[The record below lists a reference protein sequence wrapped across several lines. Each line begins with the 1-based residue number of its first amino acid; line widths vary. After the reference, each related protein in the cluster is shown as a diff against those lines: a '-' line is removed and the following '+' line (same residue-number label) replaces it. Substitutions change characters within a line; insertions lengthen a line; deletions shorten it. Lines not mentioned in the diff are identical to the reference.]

1 MPPLSPTDLPAPPAE
16 LALLAIEVAS
26 EAAEFVRTRR
36 RAHFEIDVKSS
47 PTDMVTEV
55 DTATDTLIRER
66 LTARRP
72 DDGLLTEEA
81 ATVTGIAAGTYTF
94 TATAVDN
101 SGAKT
106 TSTAAVVTVKTGNT
120 APTVAL
126 TTPANKVQLSF
137 ASVPPFGGALTLST
151 GLGATTELSATVGG
165 TIEDAEG
172 LSGFGVGIKQIIGRG
187 SNWAFA
193 LAGSVY
199 QVGEGSRDT
208 ETLYSMSALGSACS
222 DARCGVMVSGGIHMV
237 GVSGEEDTLTM
248 VSLGLSAGSKT
259 TRFLAE
265 IMAGGPSG
273 EDSAAFAL
281 VGVRLGGKRT
291 AVDLAL
297 VTVLGETGD
306 VPFLPVLNI
315 HTRL

>member
-1 MPPLSPTDLPAPPAE
+1 MKIATTALVLLSPALAFADAPKQERVATADQAEPAPYEPSLDGSMAPGMVPVRPIAE
-16 LALLAIEVAS
+16 QPK
-26 EAAEFVRTRR
+26 AAEDPIV
-36 RAHFEIDVKSS
+36 AQQ
-47 PTDMVTEV
+47 
-55 DTATDTLIRER
+55 R
-66 LTARRP
+66 LA
-72 DDGLLTEEA
+72 GSGQ
-81 ATVTGIAAGTYTF
+81 GIYAGT
-94 TATAVDN
+94 
-101 SGAKT
+101 
-106 TSTAAVVTVKTGNT
+106 
-120 APTVAL
+120 AL

>member
-1 MPPLSPTDLPAPPAE
+1 MKIATTALVLLCPALAFADESKPERVATADPAE
-16 LALLAIEVAS
+16 TPVYEPTMDGSMAPGMVPVKPIAEQPK
-26 EAAEFVRTRR
+26 AAEDPIL
-36 RAHFEIDVKSS
+36 AHQRVAGSGQ
-47 PTDMVTEV
+47 
-55 DTATDTLIRER
+55 
-66 LTARRP
+66 
-72 DDGLLTEEA
+72 GLY
-81 ATVTGIAAGTYTF
+81 AGT
-94 TATAVDN
+94 
-101 SGAKT
+101 
-106 TSTAAVVTVKTGNT
+106 
-120 APTVAL
+120 AL

-137 ASVPPFGGALTLST
+137 ASIPPFGGTLTLST

-187 SNWAFA
+187 NNWAFA

-199 QVGEGSRDT
+199 QVGEGGRDA
-208 ETLYSMSALGSACS
+208 ETLYSVSALASACS
-222 DARCGVMVSGGIHMV
+222 DERCGVLISGGIHMV
-237 GVSGEEDTLTM
+237 GISGEQDTLTM

-273 EDSAAFAL
+273 EDSAAFAM

-291 AVDLAL
+291 AVDLGL
-297 VTVLGETGD
+297 VTLLGENSD
-306 VPFLPVLNI
+306 VPFLPMLNI